1 MLSRLICFA
10 SAALLMAQTAAAPG
24 ATNATEQFEIADD
37 RSPDE
42 VASRV
47 RQLGYEP
54 VWKDWDAA
62 LTA

>member
-1 MLSRLICFA
+1 MVALAAGA
-10 SAALLMAQTAAAPG
+10 SEWAGAPG
-24 ATNATEQFEIADD
+24 ATNATGQFEIADD
-37 RSPDE
+37 RSSGE
-42 VASRV
+42 VAARV